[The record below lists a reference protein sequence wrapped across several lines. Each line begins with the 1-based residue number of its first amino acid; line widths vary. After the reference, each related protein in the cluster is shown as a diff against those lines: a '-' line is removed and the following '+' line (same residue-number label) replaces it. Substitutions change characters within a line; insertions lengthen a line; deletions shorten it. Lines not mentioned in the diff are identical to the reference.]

1 MTTGTA
7 FILLDF
13 GLGALLVAK
22 QGSPREDPRAPS
34 LNEELRARAIEAQR
48 ASARASQRSREL
60 TSRWLEQEARLRDR
74 GP

>member
-7 FILLDF
+7 LILLGF
-13 GLGALLVAK
+13 SLGALLVAK

-34 LNEELRARAIEAQR
+34 LNEELRAHAIEAQR
-48 ASARASQRSREL
+48 ASARASQRTREL
-60 TSRWLEQEARLRDR
+60 TALWLEQEARLRDS